1 MTIEIEFTGGELN
14 TKARIVLE
22 DWSEDEDGRVALS
35 PDCISYDEVETWADQ
50 RIKELK
56 KVKKEA
62 KRKLD

>member
-1 MTIEIEFTGGELN
+1 MTIEIKFTGQDLN

-22 DWSEDEDGRVALS
+22 DWSEDEDGQIALS
-35 PDCISYDEVETWADQ
+35 PDCISYNEVETWADQ

-62 KRKLD
+62 KREFD